1 MLDLLTLAKGIHL
14 EFADVGSL
22 IFIVVCFVGLLAWMT
37 YIAMTQRRVVREMV
51 TREEMKE
58 AFAKFKKELHG
69 Q

>member
-14 EFADVGSL
+14 EFADVWSL
-22 IFIVVCFVGLLAWMT
+22 LFIVALFVGLLAWMT
-37 YIAMTQRRVVREMV
+37 YIAMTQRKMVREMV

-58 AFAKFKKELHG
+58 AFAKFKQELHG

>member
-1 MLDLLTLAKGIHL
+1 MLDIVTLARGIHL
-14 EFADVGSL
+14 EFANVGSL
-22 IFIVVCFVGLLAWMT
+22 IFIVVCFVGLLGWMT
-37 YIAMTQRRVVREMV
+37 YIAWTQRKVVREMV